1 MAEDRI
7 AQIADEIALQVLTVD
22 PDDLPALGKVL
33 EKAEEL
39 VKASEGRKELEGLAF
54 AIKRA
59 FEKVVLEELE
69 PVRGF
74 RFLTEGIKAL
84 QALLRGQGP
93 REDLLAEAQAL
104 GLLPG
109 DREEAPQAQGE
120 GEVLSIGEDLELYQ
134 SFIAEAREHLA
145 SVEVKVVELESRP
158 DDQEVINAIFRPF
171 HTIKGVA
178 GFLNLT
184 AINRLAH
191 ALEDMLEAARGG
203 RLTVTPAT
211 IDLIL
216 EGVDALKAMIDDLEE
231 VIRGERKALRAFPV
245 EELIAKIR
253 GEMEGGGG
261 KLLGEV
267 LVERGAVKEE
277 DVKEALE
284 LQKRQ
289 PHKKVGEILVE
300 RGKVKA
306 KDVVQALREQRAA
319 EATVKI
325 EARKLDSLMDMVGE
339 LVIAQSMIRQNPA
352 LLSLPDPKLH
362 QDIGQLA
369 RITSELQKTAMALRM
384 VPIRQTFQK
393 MIRLVRDLA
402 KKSGKRVQLQM
413 EGEETEIDRNMV
425 EEIYEPLVH
434 MVRNA
439 IDHGIEPPEER
450 RARGKPEEGTVL
462 LRAYHKGGNIVIE
475 ISDDGRGLDREK
487 ILKRAREQGLVAE
500 GEELSDKEVLHLI
513 FRPGFSTAEEV
524 TDVSG
529 RGVGMDVVK
538 KAVEKLRGRIE
549 VESTP
554 GEGSTFTL
562 RLPLTLA
569 IIDGMVLRVG
579 DERCILPTLSIH
591 EALKPSK
598 EQCFT
603 VTGKGEMIK
612 VRDELLPL
620 VRLHALFGLPD
631 GRPPWE
637 ALVIVAES
645 EGRKKCLLADEVL
658 GKQEVVIKSLGE
670 AFGAVK
676 GVAGGAIMGD
686 GRVGLILDVAGIFK
700 LSEEGELA

>member
-1 MAEDRI
+1 
-7 AQIADEIALQVLTVD
+7 
-22 PDDLPALGKVL
+22 
-33 EKAEEL
+33 
-39 VKASEGRKELEGLAF
+39 
-54 AIKRA
+54 
-59 FEKVVLEELE
+59 
-69 PVRGF
+69 
-74 RFLTEGIKAL
+74 
-84 QALLRGQGP
+84 
-93 REDLLAEAQAL
+93 
-104 GLLPG
+104 
-109 DREEAPQAQGE
+109 
-120 GEVLSIGEDLELYQ
+120 
-134 SFIAEAREHLA
+134 
-145 SVEVKVVELESRP
+145 
-158 DDQEVINAIFRPF
+158 
-171 HTIKGVA
+171 
-178 GFLNLT
+178 
-184 AINRLAH
+184 
-191 ALEDMLEAARGG
+191 
-203 RLTVTPAT
+203 
-211 IDLIL
+211 
-216 EGVDALKAMIDDLEE
+216 
-231 VIRGERKALRAFPV
+231 
-245 EELIAKIR
+245 
-253 GEMEGGGG
+253 
-261 KLLGEV
+261 
-267 LVERGAVKEE
+267 VERGAVKEE

-306 KDVVQALREQRAA
+306 KDVVQALREQRVA

-384 VPIRQTFQK
+384 VPIRQAFQK

-475 ISDDGRGLDREK
+475 ISDDGRGLDPEK

-549 VESTP
+549 VESTS

-579 DERCILPTLSIH
+579 EERCILPTLSIQ
-591 EALKPSK
+591 EALKPSR

-620 VRLHALFGLPD
+620 VRLHTLFGLPD

>member
-22 PDDLPALGKVL
+22 YEDLPALGKVL
-33 EKAEEL
+33 EKVEEL
-39 VKASEGRKELEGLAF
+39 VKVSEGRKELQGLVF

-59 FEKVVLEELE
+59 LEKVLLEELDPE
-69 PVRGF
+69 RGLG
-74 RFLTEGIKAL
+74 FLTEGIGAL
-84 QALLRGQGP
+84 QALLRGEGP
-93 REDLLAEAQAL
+93 REDLLAKARSL
-104 GLLPG
+104 GLLPE
-109 DREEAPQAQGE
+109 DREDAPQPQGE
-120 GEVLSIGEDLELYQ
+120 GDVSSIGEDIELYQ

-145 SVEVKVVELESRP
+145 SVEIKVVELESRP
-158 DDQEVINAIFRPF
+158 DDEEVINAIFRPF

-178 GFLNLT
+178 GFLNLS

-203 RLTVTPAT
+203 RLTVTPST

-216 EGVDALKAMIDDLEE
+216 EGVDTLKAMIDDLEE
-231 VIRGERKALRAFPV
+231 VVRGQKKTLRTFPV
-245 EELIAKIR
+245 DELIDKVR
-253 GEMEGGGG
+253 SEMEGGGG
-261 KLLGEV
+261 KLIGEV

-277 DVKEALE
+277 DLREALE

-289 PHKKVGEILVE
+289 PEKRVGEILVE
-300 RGKVKA
+300 RGKVRA

-450 RARGKPEEGTVL
+450 QAQGKPEEGTIL
-462 LRAYHKGGNIVIE
+462 LRAYHKGGDIVIE

-487 ILKRAREQGLVAE
+487 ILKRAGEQGLVAE
-500 GEELSDKEVLHLI
+500 GEELSDKEVFHLI
-513 FRPGFSTAEEV
+513 FSPGFSTAEEV

-549 VESTP
+549 VASTP
-554 GEGSTFTL
+554 GKGSTFTL

-579 DERCILPTLSIH
+579 KERCILPTLSIQ

-603 VTGKGEMIK
+603 VTGKGEMVK

-620 VRLHALFGLPD
+620 VRLHRLFGLPD
-631 GRPPWE
+631 ARPPWE
-637 ALVIVAES
+637 ALIIVAES
-645 EGRKKCLLADEVL
+645 EGRKKCFLADEVL

-700 LSEEGELA
+700 LSEEGQLA

>member
-1 MAEDRI
+1 
-7 AQIADEIALQVLTVD
+7 
-22 PDDLPALGKVL
+22 
-33 EKAEEL
+33 
-39 VKASEGRKELEGLAF
+39 
-54 AIKRA
+54 
-59 FEKVVLEELE
+59 
-69 PVRGF
+69 
-74 RFLTEGIKAL
+74 
-84 QALLRGQGP
+84 
-93 REDLLAEAQAL
+93 
-104 GLLPG
+104 
-109 DREEAPQAQGE
+109 
-120 GEVLSIGEDLELYQ
+120 
-134 SFIAEAREHLA
+134 
-145 SVEVKVVELESRP
+145 
-158 DDQEVINAIFRPF
+158 
-171 HTIKGVA
+171 
-178 GFLNLT
+178 
-184 AINRLAH
+184 
-191 ALEDMLEAARGG
+191 
-203 RLTVTPAT
+203 
-211 IDLIL
+211 
-216 EGVDALKAMIDDLEE
+216 
-231 VIRGERKALRAFPV
+231 
-245 EELIAKIR
+245 
-253 GEMEGGGG
+253 
-261 KLLGEV
+261 
-267 LVERGAVKEE
+267 
-277 DVKEALE
+277 
-284 LQKRQ
+284 
-289 PHKKVGEILVE
+289 
-300 RGKVKA
+300 
-306 KDVVQALREQRAA
+306 
-319 EATVKI
+319 
-325 EARKLDSLMDMVGE
+325 
-339 LVIAQSMIRQNPA
+339 
-352 LLSLPDPKLH
+352 KLH

-579 DERCILPTLSIH
+579 DERCILPTLSIQ

>member
-22 PDDLPALGKVL
+22 PGDLPAFGKVL

-39 VKASEGRKELEGLAF
+39 AKASEGRKELEGLAF

-59 FEKVVLEELE
+59 LEKVVLEELE
-69 PVRGF
+69 PGRGF

-84 QALLRGQGP
+84 QAILRGQGP

-109 DREEAPQAQGE
+109 DREEAPQPQGE
-120 GEVLSIGEDLELYQ
+120 GEVLSLGEDLELYQ

-231 VIRGERKALRAFPV
+231 VIRGERKAHRAFPV
-245 EELIAKIR
+245 EELIAKVR

-306 KDVVQALREQRAA
+306 KDVVQALREQRVA

-384 VPIRQTFQK
+384 VPIRQAFQK

-475 ISDDGRGLDREK
+475 ISDDGRGLDPEK

-549 VESTP
+549 VESTS

-579 DERCILPTLSIH
+579 EERCILPTLSIQ

>member
-22 PDDLPALGKVL
+22 PGDLPALGKVL

-39 VKASEGRKELEGLAF
+39 AKASEGRKELEGLAF

-59 FEKVVLEELE
+59 LEKVVLEEFE
-69 PVRGF
+69 PGRGF

-109 DREEAPQAQGE
+109 DREEAPQPQGE
-120 GEVLSIGEDLELYQ
+120 GEVLPIGEDLELYQ

-231 VIRGERKALRAFPV
+231 VIRGQRKALRAFPV
-245 EELIAKIR
+245 EELIAKVR
-253 GEMEGGGG
+253 SEMEGGGG

-277 DVKEALE
+277 DVREALE

-300 RGKVKA
+300 KGKVKA
-306 KDVVQALREQRAA
+306 KDVVQALREQRVA

-352 LLSLPDPKLH
+352 LLSLPDSKLH

-439 IDHGIEPPEER
+439 IDHGIEPPEDR

-579 DERCILPTLSIH
+579 DERCILPTLSIQ